1 MGTLYIGIIIK
12 NVKKEKGHADGNTN
26 TPCFNIIF

>member
-12 NVKKEKGHADGNTN
+12 NMLEKWHADGNTN
-26 TPCFNIIF
+26 TVCFNIIF